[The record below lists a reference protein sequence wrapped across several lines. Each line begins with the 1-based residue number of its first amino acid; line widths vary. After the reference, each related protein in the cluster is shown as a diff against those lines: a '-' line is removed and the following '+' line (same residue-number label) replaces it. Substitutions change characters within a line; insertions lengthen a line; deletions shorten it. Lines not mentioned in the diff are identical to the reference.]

1 MTAWTRLTVVG
12 ATHRSDLVVPSDETV
27 ATMLP
32 RLLELLQEARRP
44 ACTLIRTTGEQ
55 LDVGR
60 TMADQ
65 QVSDGEVLRLVS
77 ADATPPPPEVA
88 DVTDVL
94 GESFARRRDLWST
107 RSRQVTG
114 AVALGVVGA
123 LLAVLGPDPRPVV
136 VLAGAAGLV
145 LVAAVLGRLRAT
157 GLATALT
164 SLALG
169 GVVPVAYRLSEPETQ
184 TGIGWLFPTA
194 TGLGIGVWIGL
205 GLGFGL
211 ARGRR
216 SALVGS
222 LVGLVLMSVPLWAA
236 TLGPDRAAAL
246 GASGAVLVSGLLPR
260 YAATAAGLTGLDDQV
275 VEGRHRLR
283 AEVQAS
289 VDRAYAAL
297 TWSTFGVASGIV
309 VAAGVLLAARDPWAV
324 GVGIAVLLVIALRTR
339 VFPLAAQQMALW
351 LAVVGAGVL
360 GLVSGQAGLD
370 PRLST
375 LGLAGAALLVMVLAL
390 VRPPAHLR
398 ARLRSLGDGLEML
411 AVIALPPLLL
421 GLFGAYEILLARFR
435 S

>member
-1 MTAWTRLTVVG
+1 MITFTRLTVVG

-27 ATMLP
+27 ATVLP
-32 RLLELLQEARRP
+32 RLLELLQEPRRP
-44 ACTLIRTTGEQ
+44 AVTLVRTTGEP
-55 LDVGR
+55 LDIAR
-60 TMADQ
+60 TVADQ

-77 ADATPPPPEVA
+77 ADTAPPPPEVA

-94 GESFARRRDLWST
+94 GESFADRRDLWST
-107 RSRQVTG
+107 RSRQVTA

-123 LLAVLGPDPRPVV
+123 LLAVLGPDPRPLV
-136 VLAGAAGLV
+136 VLAGAATLV
-145 LVAAVLGRLRAT
+145 LAAAVLGRLRAT
-157 GLATALT
+157 GIATALT

-169 GVVPVAYRLSEPETQ
+169 AVVPVAYRLSEPETQ

-194 TGLGIGVWIGL
+194 TGLGIGVWVGL

-211 ARGRR
+211 APGRR

-222 LVGLVLMSVPLWAA
+222 VVGLVLMSVPLWAS

-246 GASGAVLVSGLLPR
+246 GASIAVLVSGLLPR

-275 VEGRHRLR
+275 VEGRRRLR
-283 AEVQAS
+283 TEVQTS

-309 VAAGVLLAARDPWAV
+309 VAAGVLLAAGNPWAV
-324 GVGIAVLLVIALRTR
+324 AVGVAVVLVIALRTR

-351 LAVVGAGVL
+351 LAVLGAGVL
-360 GLVSGQAGLD
+360 GLVGQPGLD
-370 PRLST
+370 PQLRA
-375 LGLAGAALLVMVLAL
+375 LGLAGTAVLIMVLAL

-398 ARLRSLGDGLEML
+398 ARLRSLGDVVEML

-421 GLFGAYEILLARFR
+421 GLFGAYEILLAKFR